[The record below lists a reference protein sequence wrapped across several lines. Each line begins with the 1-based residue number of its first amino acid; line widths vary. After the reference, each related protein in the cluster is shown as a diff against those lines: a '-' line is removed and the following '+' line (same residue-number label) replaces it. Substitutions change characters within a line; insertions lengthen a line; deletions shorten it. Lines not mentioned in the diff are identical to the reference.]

1 MTTRSIIAA
10 ALLCACGTDA
20 SPELVVRDAAM
31 GAGVPTL
38 LGANPGAVYW
48 SISSGSGPRV
58 VAGSSLST
66 LPSDGQQLA
75 MASGPI
81 AQVGDH
87 VIFSNSGS
95 ILRVD
100 VASPPAKVASVVAEA
115 LGESLDADPVLVW
128 TEGPVV
134 SWGNGDL
141 MESATLPKIIRCEQ
155 VRITATNIY
164 IGAEG
169 ISERRL
175 LRIDRA
181 TGTVFPRTAS
191 SSHSALFPGGAK
203 AGAAYRGRLV
213 GADALGALWL
223 VEETATGAISPARAI
238 VVSVPDVGESSV
250 LLEHISGASAF
261 FTTDDAFYWQ
271 ERDALLT
278 APRTG
283 GAAAIAG
290 YLPGTAGAIDSG
302 FIYFVEGTAIE
313 RLLLDALD

>member
-1 MTTRSIIAA
+1 MIAA

-20 SPELVVRDAAM
+20 SPPELVVRDAAM

-38 LGANPGAVYW
+38 LGADLSAVYW
-48 SISSGSGPRV
+48 SISSGSGPKV

-66 LPSDGQQLA
+66 LPGDGQQLG

-81 AQVGDH
+81 AQVRDH
-87 VIFSNSGS
+87 VIYSNSGS

-141 MESATLPKIIRCEQ
+141 MESATLLKIIRCEQ

-175 LRIDRA
+175 LRIA
-181 TGTVFPRTAS
+181 FPES
-191 SSHSALFPGGAK
+191 
-203 AGAAYRGRLV
+203 
-213 GADALGALWL
+213 W
-223 VEETATGAISPARAI
+223 I
-238 VVSVPDVGESSV
+238 VWSDYMIAVRECGYQIA
-250 LLEHISGASAF
+250 EHVRRCWEAV
-261 FTTDDAFYWQ
+261 Q
-271 ERDALLT
+271 K
-278 APRTG
+278 
-283 GAAAIAG
+283 
-290 YLPGTAGAIDSG
+290 
-302 FIYFVEGTAIE
+302 
-313 RLLLDALD
+313 